1 VAWRSPSGTSISGEV
16 RLDQAK
22 NGRKKKNTA
31 KFIRHLTPGPGC
43 SSPLAGDILGCLNK
57 CKTQDNCRE

>member
-1 VAWRSPSGTSISGEV
+1 VAVAWRRPSGTSISGEV

-43 SSPLAGDILGCLNK
+43 SSPLLAIFSVV
-57 CKTQDNCRE
+57 